1 MRCPERS
8 SGNTQPSS
16 EAQESCELAQKTLV
30 TLLFCLL
37 PQPIPSPRQNS
48 LPNPTKHLKGK
59 PLLDRL
65 QVQLLCIVPSLDW
78 MVRVSLL
85 KKQAYRFYSQ
95 GFSARP
101 FTMNSSSGPGM
112 EARLLTQDLTL

>member
-1 MRCPERS
+1 MRCPEIS
-8 SGNTQPSS
+8 SGHTQPSS
-16 EAQESCELAQKTLV
+16 EAPESCGLAKKMLV

-48 LPNPTKHLKGK
+48 VPNLTKSLKGK
-59 PLLDRL
+59 PLLNRL
-65 QVQLLCIVPSLDW
+65 QVQLLCVVPSLDW
-78 MVRVSLL
+78 MVKVSLL
-85 KKQAYRFYSQ
+85 KKQQYCFYSQ

-112 EARLLTQDLTL
+112 EARLLTLDLAL